1 MSHWLTPCA
10 RCVIFERRHISGRNI
25 TAISTYDGG
34 YTQAHELMTSRLR
47 GDEESIRAARQE
59 VTRLRSAQAQRHQAM
74 QSAYAR
80 KRNAKIDRKD
90 HSALDHHKWIEKQ
103 TDTASGAA
111 YRQMNK
117 RLERAQRTLDS
128 INRSGQTLRR
138 RHLDRHTAKQQKGAP
153 ASHGRYYH
161 IRQRQDD
168 QLERCRENANT
179 IHTAC
184 RRTSMEG
191 RA

>member
-1 MSHWLTPCA
+1 MRHGRKSHDCGP
-10 RCVIFERRHISGRNI
+10 H
-25 TAISTYDGG
+25 
-34 YTQAHELMTSRLR
+34 
-47 GDEESIRAARQE
+47 
-59 VTRLRSAQAQRHQAM
+59 QAQRHQAM

-80 KRNAKIDRKD
+80 KRNGWKIDRKD

-128 INRSGQTLRR
+128 LTVAAKRYDGDIWIDIS
-138 RHLDRHTAKQQKGAP
+138 AKQQKGAP